1 MKVKAKISGLTC
13 PKCAKSLQNGINL
26 IDGVKNAKIDFEA
39 GIITF
44 DAKNADDAIKQIAL
58 KAKDFDALLFF
69 EKE

>member
-39 GIITF
+39 GVLTF
-44 DAKNADDAIKQIAL
+44 DAKNADDAVKQIAL
-58 KAKDFDALLFF
+58 KAKDFDAVVTIV
-69 EKE
+69 K